1 MYYYTSITDGHNR
14 DIMCYDIL
22 YIVTYNQVKNHNYA
36 YKNTKYTVIIC
47 YGMYN

>member
-36 YKNTKYTVIIC
+36 YKIHTTQS
-47 YGMYN
+47 